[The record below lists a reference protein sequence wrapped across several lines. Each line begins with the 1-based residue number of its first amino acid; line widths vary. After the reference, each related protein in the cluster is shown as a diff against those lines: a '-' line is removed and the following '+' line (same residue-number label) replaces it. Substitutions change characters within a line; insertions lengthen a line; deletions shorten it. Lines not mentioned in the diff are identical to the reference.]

1 MIVID
6 ASLGL
11 EMFLRGRDAMTIKDQ
26 IDAAGREMAVPEV
39 FDLEILQSL
48 RRLAF
53 KKQISQDRVEQA
65 LDVARHAPLDRFS
78 HRVMRGRIW
87 ELRDNLTAYDAAY
100 FALAEMLDAP
110 LWTRDAKF
118 AGVPGSSA
126 RVEVL

>member
-11 EMFLRGRDAMTIKDQ
+11 EMFLGGRDAIRVKDQ

-39 FDLEILQSL
+39 FDLEIIQSL

-53 KKQISQDRVEQA
+53 KKQISADRAEQA

-78 HRVMRGRIW
+78 HSVMRDRIW
-87 ELRDNLTAYDAAY
+87 SLRDNLSAYDAAY
-100 FALAEMLDAP
+100 VALAEMLDAP
-110 LWTRDAKF
+110 LWTRDLKF
-118 AGVPGSSA
+118 TGVPGASA
-126 RVEVL
+126 EVKRL